1 MDQEGILPRPAETAA
16 FGPVALQDGGAV
28 YEDPTVDGGTDHF
41 LQATDQLR
49 PVALQLGSA
58 ERIGFEI
65 QQLKDGRSMIFIP
78 SVPNTWSGITQILPA
93 DQVTYLDVPATQII
107 EFVERYGYDVDL
119 LLDKKVDE
127 RPTKKVISSPQAEDE
142 ASDD

>member
-1 MDQEGILPRPAETAA
+1 
-16 FGPVALQDGGAV
+16 
-28 YEDPTVDGGTDHF
+28 
-41 LQATDQLR
+41 
-49 PVALQLGSA
+49 
-58 ERIGFEI
+58 
-65 QQLKDGRSMIFIP
+65 MIFIP

-127 RPTKKVISSPQAEDE
+127 RPTKKVVSSPRAEDE